1 MQVSYVQELWE
12 SLTTRKIP
20 MGAILKTSKK
30 VGIKGKDLE
39 GLGATT
45 CKDQENKDPNVN
57 VGVLCNKSN
66 VKG

>member
-1 MQVSYVQELWE
+1 
-12 SLTTRKIP
+12 